1 MAAAAV
7 SLVDGT
13 LFAGRYRVRD
23 RLGDGG
29 MGTVYLVVDELLGE
43 GVALKVALDVDVN
56 SDPGVDDVA
65 PTSHREAQR
74 REVTLARRVTHPN
87 VARVYDLGV
96 HEALRYITMEHVPGT
111 SLRRRLRDG
120 PMAAAT
126 VTAIGH
132 QIASALAAAHD
143 AGVVHLD
150 LKPDNVV
157 VVDGVVPR
165 AVLLD
170 FGVSRAL
177 GERATGEG
185 TLDFMAPE
193 QLGDEVIGGA
203 ADVYALGLLLF
214 ELVTGQRAFGG
225 ETPMA
230 RALARLT
237 HKPALLGEPV
247 PPALSSLIDACLCRH
262 PADRPSAHTV
272 ERELARSLADGGTL
286 PGARGVTDTV
296 APVDLGVLPGDL
308 GLRLA
313 KARAALASVGTERDA
328 VAVADEVLQ
337 QAPSLD
343 VAIALRALALVRAWG
358 QPRPQPAQPRVDGAP
373 DERAGTTIEDV
384 ADRAVIAVS
393 DAIARAPH
401 LADAHVADALIAD
414 GAGDVAYAVRALR
427 RALARDPLN
436 AFAHESL
443 GRLEIEAGVGGEQRV
458 RVAYALDASHAGG
471 LMSLARDFYL
481 RGNDRDADAL
491 VHQIQQS
498 GMHIR
503 EVNMLR
509 WRLALWRDDRVIA
522 ADLLPQIPNDTY
534 PVTQMFRLATN
545 YILGTTSLEA
555 CVVAATGLLKLPT
568 SPKRHAFYHQVLA
581 ELLARTDPRAAVG
594 HVLSAAQLPL
604 ADLRW
609 LDACPTLD
617 GIRDEPGFRIAQAT
631 VQHRLDGV
639 FGAPRTTA
647 VQPGQPDES
656 MVPTVKDATLKGEWS
671 RSPGR

>member
-1 MAAAAV
+1 MAASAV
-7 SLVDGT
+7 SLVDGS

-43 GVALKVALDVDVN
+43 GVALKVALESALESALDTDVDE
-56 SDPGVDDVA
+56 GVA
-65 PTSHREAQR
+65 ERHRDAQR
-74 REVTLARRVTHPN
+74 REVTLARRVTHPH

-96 HEALRYITMEHVPGT
+96 HEGLRYITMEHVPGT

-203 ADVYALGLLLF
+203 ADVYALGLVLF
-214 ELVTGQRAFGG
+214 ELVTGQRAFVG

-230 RALARLT
+230 RAIARLT
-237 HKPALLGEPV
+237 HKPAILGEPV

-262 PADRPSAHTV
+262 PADRPSANTV
-272 ERELARSLADGGTL
+272 ERELARTLADGGAL
-286 PGARGVTDTV
+286 PGVRTV
-296 APVDLGVLPGDL
+296 RDAIAPVDLGVLPADL

-313 KARAALASVGTERDA
+313 NARAALAWVGAERDA
-328 VAVADEVLQ
+328 VAVADEVLLE
-337 QAPSLD
+337 APSLD

-358 QPRPQPAQPRVDGAP
+358 FTNAHDN
-373 DERAGTTIEDV
+373 V
-384 ADRAVIAVS
+384 ADRAIVAVS
-393 DAIARAPH
+393 DAIARASH
-401 LADAHVADALIAD
+401 LADSHVADALIAD
-414 GAGDVAYAVRALR
+414 GGGDIAYAVRALR

-436 AFAHESL
+436 AFAHEAL
-443 GRLEIEAGVGGEQRV
+443 GRLEIEAGVGGAQRV
-458 RVAYALDASHAGG
+458 RVAHALDAGHVGG
-471 LMSLARDFYL
+471 IICLAREHFL
-481 RGNDRDADAL
+481 RGNDADGEAL
-491 VHQIQQS
+491 IKVALQNRQRS
-498 GMHIR
+498 R
-503 EVNMLR
+503 ELNMLR
-509 WRLALWRDDRVIA
+509 WRLALWRNDRGIA
-522 ADLLPQIPNDTY
+522 ADLLTQIPDDSF
-534 PVTQMFRLATN
+534 PITQAFRLLTGHV
-545 YILGTTSLEA
+545 LGTASLEA
-555 CVVAATGLLKLPT
+555 CVAAATGLLKLPT
-568 SPKRHAFYHQVLA
+568 SPKRHAFFHQLLA

-609 LDACPTLD
+609 LDACPTLEA
-617 GIRDEPGFRIAQAT
+617 IRDEPGFRIARAT
-631 VQHRLDGV
+631 VQHRLDEV
-639 FGAPRTTA
+639 FGAPTTTA
-647 VQPGQPDES
+647 VQPEELDES
-656 MVPTVKDATLKGEWS
+656 MVPTVKDAALKGEWS
-671 RSPGR
+671 RSPDR